1 MCFDPV
7 SSGKNLVK
15 RNKDCMPHF
24 YYVYIMTNKSGTLY
38 TGVTNNLVRRVQE
51 HRDGSAEGFTKTY
64 KLNRLVYFEEGND
77 IVGAIE
83 REKQI
88 KGLLRKK
95 KLELIKS
102 MNPKWEDLNLQ
113 FQ

>member
-1 MCFDPV
+1 LREEF
-7 SSGKNLVK
+7 
-15 RNKDCMPHF
+15 
-24 YYVYIMTNKSGTLY
+24 
-38 TGVTNNLVRRVQE
+38 QE
-51 HRDGSAEGFTKTY
+51 HKDGTTEGFTNTY

-102 MNPKWEDLNLQ
+102 MNPKWEDLSLQ
-113 FQ
+113 FHDA